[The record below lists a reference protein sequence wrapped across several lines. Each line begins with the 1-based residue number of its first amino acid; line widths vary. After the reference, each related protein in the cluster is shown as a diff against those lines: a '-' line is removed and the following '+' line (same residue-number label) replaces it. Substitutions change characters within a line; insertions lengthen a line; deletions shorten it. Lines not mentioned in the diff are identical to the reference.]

1 MSRSGND
8 SIASFC
14 KSWLMQSD
22 VPQGV
27 PPRGQVPDDV
37 HEAST
42 MPPTNRTFQDSRG
55 GEADPASAFSTGDF
69 TEQSAVVPHA
79 HSSPASGLAAERDAG
94 WPNDSLVIGPPPAH
108 RRFGDYELLEE
119 IARGGM
125 GVVYRARQVR
135 LNRVVAIKMI
145 LAGQLASRQDVQR
158 FYAEA

>member
-1 MSRSGND
+1 MP
-8 SIASFC
+8 
-14 KSWLMQSD
+14 SD

-27 PPRGQVPDDV
+27 PPRGQVPEDV

-55 GEADPASAFSTGDF
+55 GEADPASGFSTGDF
-69 TEQSAVVPHA
+69 TRQSTGAPLA
-79 HSSPASGLAAERDAG
+79 DSGPASGLAAAQDAG
-94 WPNDSLVIGPPPAH
+94 SNDRLEIGPPPAH

-145 LAGQLASRQDVQR
+145 LAGQLASR
-158 FYAEA
+158 